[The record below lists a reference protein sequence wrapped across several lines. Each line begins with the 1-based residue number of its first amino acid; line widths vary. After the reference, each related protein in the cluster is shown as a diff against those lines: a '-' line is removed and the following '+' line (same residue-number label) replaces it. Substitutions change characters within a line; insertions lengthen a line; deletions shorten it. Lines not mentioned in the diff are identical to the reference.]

1 MYDVIVVGARCA
13 GSPTAMLL
21 ARKGYRV
28 LLVDKFTFPRDTIS
42 SHYIQQSGVIQLKR
56 WGLLDKLVNSGCPPI
71 QKLTYN
77 FGSIVSTA
85 WGLSVD
91 GIAEGYS
98 PRRTVLDKIL
108 VDAAVEAGVELREG
122 FILQEV
128 CMDGDRVTGIRGRT
142 SSGSTVTEKAHI
154 VIGADGINSL
164 VARSV
169 HAPEYNTLP
178 SLACYYYSYWS
189 GVSMEGTEAYIRDHR
204 MVVTCPTND
213 NLLSIIIGWPNRE
226 FRAFRADVEANFLAT
241 LDLIP
246 ELAERVRSGKREEA
260 YYGTSHV
267 PNFFRKPY
275 GNGWALV
282 GDAGYYRDPMLAQG
296 IKDAF
301 LSAELLANAIDIGL
315 SGRRPLKEAL
325 AEYERQRNQA
335 VMPLYKLVCER
346 ATLEPPSPEAMQLLA
361 ALQGSQKDIDRFW
374 GVEAGTVPFQD
385 FYSPENIQRIIGAAA
400 VGVDRDH
407 TRVSLHC

>member
-21 ARKGYRV
+21 ARMGYRV
-28 LLVDKFTFPRDTIS
+28 LLVDKFTFPSDTIS
-42 SHYIQQSGVIQLKR
+42 SHYIQLSGVVQLKR
-56 WGLLDKLVNSGCPPI
+56 WGLLEKLVNSGCPPI
-71 QKLTYN
+71 QKATFN
-77 FGSIVSTA
+77 FGSIFFTA
-85 WGLSVD
+85 WGLPVD
-91 GIAEGYS
+91 GIAEGYA
-98 PRRTVLDKIL
+98 PRRSVLDKIL

-122 FILQEV
+122 FVLQEV

-142 SSGSTVTEKAHI
+142 NSGCTVTEKARI
-154 VIGADGINSL
+154 VIGADGMNSL

-169 HAPEYNTLP
+169 QAPEYNTLP

-189 GVSMEGTEAYIRDHR
+189 DVPMEGVEIYNRNHR
-204 MVVTCPTND
+204 VVVACPTNN
-213 NLLSIIIGWPNRE
+213 NLLNIIIGWPNRD
-226 FRAFRADVEANFLAT
+226 FRAFRADVEGNFLAT

-246 ELAERVRSGKREEA
+246 ELAERVHSGKREEP

-282 GDAGYYRDPMLAQG
+282 GDAGYYRDPKLAQG

-301 LSAELLANAIDIGL
+301 FSAELLANAIDIGL
-315 SGRRPLKEAL
+315 SGGRPLNEAL
-325 AEYERQRNQA
+325 AEYERQRNEA
-335 VMPLYKLVCER
+335 VMLLYKLICER
-346 ATLEPPSPEAMQLLA
+346 AALEPLPSKAMQLLA
-361 ALQGSQKDIDRFW
+361 ALQSNQKQIDRFW

-385 FYSPENIQRIIGAAA
+385 FYSPENIQHIMSATV
-400 VGVDRDH
+400 VGVA
-407 TRVSLHC
+407 